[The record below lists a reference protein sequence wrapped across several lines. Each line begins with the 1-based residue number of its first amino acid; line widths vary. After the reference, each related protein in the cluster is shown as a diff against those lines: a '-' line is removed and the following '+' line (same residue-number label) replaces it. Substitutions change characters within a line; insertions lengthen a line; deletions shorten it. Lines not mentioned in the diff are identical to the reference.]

1 MVLERSVLLLQ
12 QEEEEFGPEKGIHQ
26 ETHNGNKKHCVKHG
40 NKTEDK
46 RRGYSFGRLF
56 CHNDPESGSQARGDT
71 EFNKREALIIQHGTQ
86 ETQEQQ
92 GWHSI
97 TDKH

>member
-1 MVLERSVLLLQ
+1 MVLERTLPLLQ
-12 QEEEEFGPEKGIHQ
+12 QEEEEFGA
-26 ETHNGNKKHCVKHG
+26 KKTI
-40 NKTEDK
+40 NKTEGK
-46 RRGYSFGRLF
+46 RRGYSCGRSF

-92 GWHSI
+92 G
-97 TDKH
+97 